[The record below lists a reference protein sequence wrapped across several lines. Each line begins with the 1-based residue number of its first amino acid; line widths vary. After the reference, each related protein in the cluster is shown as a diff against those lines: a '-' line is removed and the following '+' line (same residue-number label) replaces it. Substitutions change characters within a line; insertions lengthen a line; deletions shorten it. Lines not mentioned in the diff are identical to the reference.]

1 MAEMTFFCKA
11 SFCRRAIS
19 YSWMFFILIITHPG
33 LWPESKTLVKAK
45 KQQQTSEGSRIFGE
59 LFGKSVKS
67 SIPNYKLK
75 QCLQTRNI

>member
-33 LWPESKTLVKAK
+33 LWHESKTLVK
-45 KQQQTSEGSRIFGE
+45 QQTSEGSRIFGE

-67 SIPNYKLK
+67 LIPNYKLK